1 MIHKLTL
8 VVYNTYV
15 KAAYVSSR
23 VFSYLKITY
32 YFLSSLYLHK
42 WIMWTPLNYSL
53 WWRSGLILTTI
64 NAERHSRVCC
74 WRTGRWRTRT
84 LELIS
89 WLRLEK
95 FVNKTM
101 KNIGLDVKLLKIGLQ
116 YAQLRA
122 TGGNFLQLFS
132 SQDNVKLEVDPSNY
146 QNLTYL
152 HAMVIL

>member
-1 MIHKLTL
+1 MLNAIPGLLLTDRTAHTDTGAYQL
-8 VVYNTYV
+8 TETWQTENT
-15 KAAYVSSR
+15 
-23 VFSYLKITY
+23 
-32 YFLSSLYLHK
+32 
-42 WIMWTPLNYSL
+42 
-53 WWRSGLILTTI
+53 
-64 NAERHSRVCC
+64 
-74 WRTGRWRTRT
+74 
-84 LELIS
+84 
-89 WLRLEK
+89 